1 MSTYYYI
8 SSAYSYKNSIIE
20 DRNFIY
26 YSGYTIFSNIRKLDL
41 SFNLK
46 NKFYELLFKKNINNI
61 INKFID
67 STSHNDIFIFSAN
80 GYDIFSL
87 LLQHRLLYL
96 KRKVIVRQLDPV
108 RECLKLTDCLHLLKS
123 YSVIDLLVALLKSK
137 IKIIFIYI
145 FYRIRLF
152 TIFGTDITT
161 GIPYSLFH
169 KNIELVPLNPI
180 KRKLPHSLNRKSI
193 LYVNPLESEFLK
205 CVDVD
210 HYKNILRDIAGD
222 VLLISK
228 IHPREVNTS
237 ILQGLDYIKF
247 ENFFSDEILSNT
259 RLAIGVSSTML
270 IELALFDHIK
280 VISVIELL
288 KWYSS
293 KEKYRACQ
301 FINSESAKFN
311 VKIYL
316 PCSIMEFHQL
326 CEI

>member
-26 YSGYTIFSNIRKLDL
+26 YSGYSIFNNIRKLDL
-41 SFNLK
+41 CFNLK
-46 NKFYELLFKKNINNI
+46 NKFYELLLRRNINNI
-61 INKFID
+61 INKFIA
-67 STSHNDIFIFSAN
+67 STLDNDIFIFSAN

-96 KRKVIVRQLDPV
+96 KRKIIVRKLDPV
-108 RECLKLTDCLHLLKS
+108 RERLKLSDCLHLLKIF
-123 YSVIDLLVALLKSK
+123 SVTDLLVELLKSK
-137 IKIIFIYI
+137 IKIIFIFI

-152 TIFGTDITT
+152 TIFGADITT
-161 GIPYSLFH
+161 GIPYSLSH

-180 KRKLPHSLNRKSI
+180 KRKLPHCLNRKSI

-210 HYKNILRDIAGD
+210 HYKNILRDIARD
-222 VLLISK
+222 VVLISK
-228 IHPREVNTS
+228 FHPREVNGS
-237 ILQGLDYIKF
+237 ILQDLDYIKF
-247 ENFFSDEILSNT
+247 ENSFSDEILSDT
-259 RLAIGVSSTML
+259 RLAIGVRSTML

-288 KWYSS
+288 KWNSS
-293 KEKYRACQ
+293 KDKYRARQ
-301 FINSESAKFN
+301 FINAESTRFN
-311 VKIYL
+311 VKIYF
-316 PCSIMEFHQL
+316 PCSIMEFRKL

>member
-26 YSGYTIFSNIRKLDL
+26 YSGYSIFNNIRKLDHC
-41 SFNLK
+41 FNLK
-46 NKFYELLFKKNINNI
+46 NKFYELLFRKNINNI
-61 INKFID
+61 INEFIA
-67 STSHNDIFIFSAN
+67 STRDNDLFIFSAN

-87 LLQHRLLYL
+87 LLQNRLLYL
-96 KRKVIVRQLDPV
+96 KRKVIVRQLDPA
-108 RECLKLTDCLHLLKS
+108 RERLKLPDCLHLLEM
-123 YSVIDLLVALLKSK
+123 YSFIDLLAAIIKSK
-137 IKIIFIYI
+137 IKIIFIYF

-152 TIFGTDITT
+152 TIFGADITT
-161 GIPYSLFH
+161 GIPYSLLH
-169 KNIELVPLNPI
+169 TNIELVPLNPI
-180 KRKLPHSLNRKSI
+180 KRTLPQSYNRKLI
-193 LYVNPLESEFLK
+193 LYINPLESEFLK

-222 VLLISK
+222 AVLISK
-228 IHPREVNTS
+228 LHPREVNS
-237 ILQGLDYIKF
+237 SKLEGMDYIKF
-247 ENFFSDEILSNT
+247 ENYFSDEILGDT

-280 VISVIELL
+280 VISIIELL

-293 KEKYRACQ
+293 KDKYRARH
-301 FINSESAKFN
+301 FINAESAKFN
-311 VKIYL
+311 IKIYF
-316 PCSIMEFHQL
+316 PGSIMEFHQL